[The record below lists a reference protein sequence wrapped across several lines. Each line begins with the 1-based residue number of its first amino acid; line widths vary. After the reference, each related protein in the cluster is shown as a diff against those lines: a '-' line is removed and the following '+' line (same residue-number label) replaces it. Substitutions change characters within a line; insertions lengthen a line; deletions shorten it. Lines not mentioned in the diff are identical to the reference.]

1 MKCFRVFITAIT
13 LLFLASGCAGTR
25 PFFMTG
31 KITEFST
38 TRSEQMTQHVKRYN
52 DKYNYVP
59 SPATED
65 EILNPSK
72 GQYRFSVS
80 FPASVKLSF

>member
-13 LLFLASGCAGTR
+13 LLFLASGCAGTK

-38 TRSEQMTQHVKRYN
+38 PRSTQMTRHAKRYN
-52 DKYNYVP
+52 DMYNYVP
-59 SPATED
+59 SPAAED
-65 EILNPSK
+65 ELLNPTN
-72 GQYRFSVS
+72 GQFKFSVS
-80 FPASVKLSF
+80 FPASVKLAF